1 MSNSFRLPCP
11 ALRRRPRLTPLSLGL
26 SAALL
31 SLATS
36 PALAQSAA
44 AAPAA
49 PASAATKTLESVQV
63 NGQAANLRN
72 ALDKQRA
79 ATGVLSVVHA
89 DGIGQL
95 PDINA
100 AEALARLPGVS
111 VERDQGEGR
120 FIRVRGLGPDL
131 NAVSINGTLVPS
143 AEADR
148 RAVGLD
154 VVPAGLIRS
163 LEVRKTLSPDQDANS
178 LGGSVAV
185 NTVSAFDQPGRVL
198 NLSAGASYAALSGK
212 TRPNGALIYSDRFFA
227 NSLGLALALSS
238 DERSFGSDNVE
249 TGGAWNLGAGS
260 PTLSKLER
268 RSYTI
273 SRVRHGGALNLDLR
287 PDPGQ
292 SYYLRSF
299 SSRFTDTE
307 QRQAHTLEF
316 SPALA
321 AGQTD
326 GKAKAARS
334 LKAREETSQV
344 DSLSL
349 GGERRWGD
357 WQLSAALG
365 AGRASE
371 NKPDTLSGATYKNGT
386 AFSGL
391 SFADSQKP
399 VISGPA
405 GLASSSGF
413 ALDKIKL
420 EQSRATDRERNL
432 RVDLLK
438 DLDLDGAELEL
449 KGGVKIARR
458 QKDNG
463 QEVWSYSGKTLA
475 KSPYGFS
482 AAQLSMASVV
492 AEGMPRYPWGDLGP
506 SLSEQAVRQLVAGLK
521 PASFRE
527 ASDSAIAD
535 YRIREDRDAAYL
547 QATLDWKHTQLIT
560 GLRTERLRTQADGTR
575 DSDGQL
581 SPQHSQSSS
590 RHWLPALLLRQQLS
604 ADRQL
609 RAAYTQSVVSPTFGQ
624 LSPGMLI
631 DDKDAEFGN
640 PELKPLRSRNLDLGL
655 EQRLDRDGSLSA
667 YVFHKRIRDF
677 VYQTDLAG
685 QGAWAGFDSA
695 ISYANG
701 DAAKVR
707 GLELAYGQALRG
719 LPAPFNGLV
728 LGANATLVRSKATI
742 AGYKNG
748 LLQSRQLALPSQ
760 SDRSLNLSLGWEG
773 HGLSTRLAVNHKSA
787 YLLEVGDVFDAS
799 KDLWVDGQ
807 TQWDFSL
814 RYDISPKLQ
823 VSLELLNLNNSV
835 YYVYAS
841 QRALNAQYEQYGRS
855 VKLGLKL
862 AVF

>member
-11 ALRRRPRLTPLSLGL
+11 ALRRPRLTPLSLGL

-31 SLATS
+31 SLAAS

-44 AAPAA
+44 PAPAGA
-49 PASAATKTLESVQV
+49 ASAPTTTLETVQL

-212 TRPNGALIYSDRFFA
+212 TRPNGALIYSDRFLS

-249 TGGAWNLGAGS
+249 TGGAWNLSGS
-260 PTLSKLER
+260 SPALSKLER

-287 PDPGQ
+287 PDPSQ

-307 QRQAHTLEF
+307 QRQAQTLEF

-321 AGQTD
+321 AGAS
-326 GKAKAARS
+326 GGSAKAARS
-334 LKAREETSQV
+334 LKAREEISQV

-365 AGRASE
+365 TGRASE

-405 GLASSSGF
+405 GLGSSSGF

-449 KGGVKIARR
+449 KGGFKIARR

-463 QEVWSYSGKTLA
+463 REVWSYSGKTLA
-475 KSPYGFS
+475 KAPYGFS
-482 AAQLSMASVV
+482 STQLSMASVV
-492 AEGMPRYPWGDLGP
+492 AEGMPRYPWGELGP
-506 SLSEQAVRQLVAGLK
+506 NLSEQAVRQLVAGLK
-521 PASFRE
+521 PADFRE

-535 YRIREDRDAAYL
+535 YRIKEESDAAYL
-547 QATLDWKHTQLIT
+547 QATIDWKHTQLIT
-560 GLRTERLRTQADGTR
+560 GLRHEALRLEADGTGN
-575 DSDGQL
+575 SKGQF
-581 SPQHSQSSS
+581 SAQHSESRS

-604 ADRQL
+604 SEQQL
-609 RAAYTQSVVSPTFGQ
+609 RAAYTQSVVRPTFGQ
-624 LSPGMLI
+624 LSP
-631 DDKDAEFGN
+631 
-640 PELKPLRSRNLDLGL
+640 
-655 EQRLDRDGSLSA
+655 
-667 YVFHKRIRDF
+667 
-677 VYQTDLAG
+677 
-685 QGAWAGFDSA
+685 
-695 ISYANG
+695 
-701 DAAKVR
+701 
-707 GLELAYGQALRG
+707 AL
-719 LPAPFNGLV
+719 
-728 LGANATLVRSKATI
+728 
-742 AGYKNG
+742 
-748 LLQSRQLALPSQ
+748 
-760 SDRSLNLSLGWEG
+760 
-773 HGLSTRLAVNHKSA
+773 
-787 YLLEVGDVFDAS
+787 
-799 KDLWVDGQ
+799 
-807 TQWDFSL
+807 
-814 RYDISPKLQ
+814 
-823 VSLELLNLNNSV
+823 
-835 YYVYAS
+835 
-841 QRALNAQYEQYGRS
+841 
-855 VKLGLKL
+855 
-862 AVF
+862 

>member
-1 MSNSFRLPCP
+1 MSTRTHAA
-11 ALRRRPRLTPLSLGL
+11 ALRSPRLTPLHRGI

-31 SLATS
+31 TLAS
-36 PALAQSAA
+36 SAALAQSAPVA
-44 AAPAA
+44 PSAPAGA
-49 PASAATKTLESVQV
+49 ASASATTTLETVQL

-131 NAVSINGTLVPS
+131 NAVSINGTLVLS

-163 LEVRKTLSPDQDANS
+163 LEVRKTLNPDQDANS

-198 NLSAGASYAALSGK
+198 NLSVGASHAALSGK
-212 TRPNGALIYSDRFFA
+212 TRPNGALIYSDRFLA
-227 NSLGLALALSS
+227 NTLGLALALSS

-249 TGGAWNLGAGS
+249 TGGAWKLGASGAA
-260 PTLSKLER
+260 LSKLER
-268 RSYTI
+268 RSYSI
-273 SRVRHGGALNLDLR
+273 SRVRRGGALNLDLR

-321 AGQTD
+321 AGQAD

-334 LKAREETSQV
+334 LKAREEISQV

-371 NKPDTLSGATYKNGT
+371 NKPDTLSGATYKNAST
-386 AFSGL
+386 FSGL

-399 VISGPA
+399 IISGPA
-405 GLASSSGF
+405 GLAGSNGF
-413 ALDKIKL
+413 TLDKIKL
-420 EQSRATDRERNL
+420 EQSRATDREHNL

-449 KGGVKIARR
+449 KGGFKIARR
-458 QKDNG
+458 QKENG

-482 AAQLSMASVV
+482 AAQLSMAHVV

-506 SLSEQAVRQLVAGLK
+506 NLSEQAVRQLVAGLK
-521 PASFRE
+521 PADFRE

-560 GLRTERLRTQADGTR
+560 GLRTERLRTQADGNR

-581 SPQHSQSSS
+581 SLQHSQSSS

-685 QGAWAGFDSA
+685 LGAWGGLRFSHQLRQRRRGPRAWAG
-695 ISYANG
+695 
-701 DAAKVR
+701 V
-707 GLELAYGQALRG
+707 GLRPGFAWPAGALQRPDPG
-719 LPAPFNGLV
+719 RQRD
-728 LGANATLVRSKATI
+728 LGALQGHDCGLQERPVAKPPAGPAQPVRPQPQPQP
-742 AGYKNG
+742 G
-748 LLQSRQLALPSQ
+748 LGSSWLEHPPGGEPQI
-760 SDRSLNLSLGWEG
+760 
-773 HGLSTRLAVNHKSA
+773 GLSAR
-787 YLLEVGDVFDAS
+787 G
-799 KDLWVDGQ
+799 
-807 TQWDFSL
+807 
-814 RYDISPKLQ
+814 
-823 VSLELLNLNNSV
+823 
-835 YYVYAS
+835 
-841 QRALNAQYEQYGRS
+841 GRC
-855 VKLGLKL
+855 V
-862 AVF
+862 